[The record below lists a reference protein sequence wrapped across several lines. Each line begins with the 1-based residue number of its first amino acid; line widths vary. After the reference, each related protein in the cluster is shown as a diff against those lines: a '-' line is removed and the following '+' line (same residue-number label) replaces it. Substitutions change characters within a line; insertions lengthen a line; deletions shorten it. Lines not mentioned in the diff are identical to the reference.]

1 MMMRLSGLPRL
12 TLGIA
17 LAFLAAGVAAAQ
29 QPAPPAAAPGAKPAA
44 AEPAAQG
51 QREARKIT
59 FGDWRK
65 VCFKPGGAKM
75 ICRIMI
81 DGTFDTGQDA
91 LHIYLTEREG
101 DSTARLQLFL
111 PVGLNV
117 QVGVKLTVDKG
128 TAYKLPFTF
137 CLTNTC
143 IAGDVANPALLH
155 DLETGESLTIEVVDT
170 NMLAVATSIPLGQFA
185 AVRNGA
191 PAELLEQKIVE

>member
-1 MMMRLSGLPRL
+1 MRLSRLPCL
-12 TLGIA
+12 LLGIA
-17 LAFLAAGVAAAQ
+17 LALLTAAPATAQ
-29 QPAPPAAAPGAKPAA
+29 QPTPPAAPSAKPAA
-44 AEPAAQG
+44 AEPAARG
-51 QREARKIT
+51 QREARNIK
-59 FGDWRK
+59 FGDWKK
-65 VCFKPGGAKM
+65 VCFKPSGAKM
-75 ICRIMI
+75 ICRVSIN
-81 DGTFDTGQDA
+81 GAFDTGQDA

-185 AVRNGA
+185 AVRKGA